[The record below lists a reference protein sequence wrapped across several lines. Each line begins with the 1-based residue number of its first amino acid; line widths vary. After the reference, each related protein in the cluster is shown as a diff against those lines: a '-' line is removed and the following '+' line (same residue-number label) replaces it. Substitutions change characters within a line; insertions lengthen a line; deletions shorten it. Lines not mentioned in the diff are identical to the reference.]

1 MRQTIIA
8 IVTFL
13 GGLFPFMLFM
23 LPEKIY
29 FGDTTIFLGKY
40 EKDFFQVIRVIGT
53 AAIGLGII
61 NIFRVHAPQIIK
73 RRPGWYNSA
82 ALFVGMFAMMIF
94 GFWEGYANLNQ
105 WETQQFAYNVYQRIL
120 YQQMFVA
127 MSSAMFSLLAFYIV
141 SAAYRSFRIKSGEA
155 LFMMVAALLVMVG
168 QIPVGAEISSFFPD
182 AKEWLMTTIN
192 TPAYRA
198 VFFGSM
204 VASFALSM
212 RVWFSMERGGY
223 FETD

>member
-1 MRQTIIA
+1 MRGIIIA
-8 IVTFL
+8 LVTFL

-23 LPEKIY
+23 FPEKMY
-29 FGDTTIFLGKY
+29 FGDTTVFFGQY
-40 EKDFFQVIRVIGT
+40 ESDFYQVLRVIGT

-61 NIFRVHAPQIIK
+61 NIVRVHAPQIIK

-82 ALFVGMFAMMIF
+82 ALFLGIGIMLFF
-94 GFWEGYANLNQ
+94 GFWEGYGIKYQ
-105 WETQQFAYNVYQRIL
+105 WQTKELASNMFRKIL
-120 YQQMFVA
+120 YGQMFVA

-141 SAAYRSFRIKSGEA
+141 NAAYRSFRIKSGEA
-155 LFMMVAALLVMVG
+155 LFMMVAAMLVMIG
-168 QIPVGAEISSFFPD
+168 QIPIGAKMSFFFPY
-182 AKEWLMTTIN
+182 AKEWLMVHIN

-198 VFFGSM
+198 VFFRSM
-204 VASFALSM
+204 IAGFALSM